1 MQAVILSAGQGR
13 RLLPLTADRPKC
25 LIDLGGKTLLQ
36 WQLDAL
42 LGAGVGP
49 ITVITGYAGEAV
61 EAVVARHYAGRP
73 VRVQFNPFFQVADNL
88 GSCWIARADFAGEVL
103 LLNGDTV
110 FEPAVVQRLLAAPA
124 APIRLVTDRKTSY
137 DDDDMKV
144 IVDGVRLLRIG
155 KHLPVDAVDA
165 ESIGMLRFSADG
177 ARRFQVAVEAA
188 LREPDGLRWWYL
200 SVIDRLAD
208 EGLVETCP
216 IEGLRWAE
224 VDFPRD
230 LDAARAV
237 VAAA

>member
-1 MQAVILSAGQGR
+1 MLSAGQGR

-25 LIDLGGKTLLQ
+25 LIDLHGKTLLQ

-42 LGAGVGP
+42 LAAGVGP
-49 ITVITGYAGEAV
+49 ITVVTGYAAAAV
-61 EAVVARHYAGRP
+61 EALLERHYDSRV
-73 VRVQFNPFFQVADNL
+73 VRAQFNPFFQVADNL
-88 GSCWIARADFAGEVL
+88 GSCWIARDAFEGDVL

-110 FEPAVVQRLLAAPA
+110 FETPVVERLLAAPP
-124 APIRLVTDRKTSY
+124 APIRLTVDSKAGY

-144 IVDGVRLLRIG
+144 VLDGERLLRIG

-165 ESIGMLRFSADG
+165 ESIGLLRFDAAG
-177 ARRFQVAVEAA
+177 ARRFRQAVELA

-208 EGLVETCP
+208 EGVVQTCS
-216 IEGLRWAE
+216 IRGLRWGE

-230 LDAARAV
+230 LEPARAV
-237 VAAA
+237 VADA

>member
-25 LIDLGGKTLLQ
+25 LIDLHGKTLLQ

-42 LGAGVGP
+42 LTAGVGP
-49 ITVITGYAGEAV
+49 ITVVTGYASDAV
-61 EAVVARHYAGRP
+61 ESVIARHYAGRP
-73 VRVQFNPFFQVADNL
+73 VRVQYNPFFQVADNL
-88 GSCWIARADFAGEVL
+88 GSCWIARAAFDGEVL

-124 APIRLVTDRKTSY
+124 APIRLSTDRKANY

-144 IVDGVRLLRIG
+144 IVDGERLLRIG

-177 ARRFQVAVEAA
+177 ARRFQVAVERA

-208 EGLVETCP
+208 EALVETCS
-216 IEGLRWAE
+216 IQGLRWAE

-230 LDAARAV
+230 LEAARAV
-237 VAAA
+237 VAKA

>member
-1 MQAVILSAGQGR
+1 
-13 RLLPLTADRPKC
+13 KC
-25 LIDLGGKTLLQ
+25 LVDLHGKTLLQ

-42 LGAGVGP
+42 LAAGVGP
-49 ITVITGYAGEAV
+49 VTVVTGYASDAV
-61 EAVVARHYAGRP
+61 EAVIARHYAGQP
-73 VRVQFNPFFQVADNL
+73 IGVQYNPFFQVADNL
-88 GSCWIARADFAGEVL
+88 GSCWIARAAFAHEVL

-124 APIRLVTDRKTSY
+124 APIRLVTDCKASY

-144 IVDGVRLLRIG
+144 ITDGERLLRIG

-177 ARRFQVAVEAA
+177 ARRFQAAVEHA

-208 EGLVETCP
+208 EGLVETCS
-216 IEGLRWAE
+216 IEGLRWGE

-230 LDAARAV
+230 LDTARAV
-237 VAAA
+237 VAGL

>member
-25 LIDLGGKTLLQ
+25 LVDLHGKTLLQ

-42 LGAGVGP
+42 LAAGVGP
-49 ITVITGYAGEAV
+49 ITVVTGYASEAV
-61 EAVVARHYAGRP
+61 EAVIASHYAGRP
-73 VRVQFNPFFQVADNL
+73 VQVQFNPFFQVADNL
-88 GSCWIARADFAGEVL
+88 GSCWIARAAFAGELL

-124 APIRLVTDRKTSY
+124 APIRLAIDRKASY

-144 IVDGVRLLRIG
+144 IVDGERLLRIG
-155 KHLPVDAVDA
+155 KQLPVDAVDA

-177 ARRFQVAVEAA
+177 ARRFQAAVESA

-208 EGLVETCP
+208 EGLVMTCS

-237 VAAA
+237 VAEG

>member
-25 LIDLGGKTLLQ
+25 LIDLHGKTLLQ

-42 LGAGVGP
+42 LAAGVGP
-49 ITVITGYAGEAV
+49 ITVVTGYASEAV
-61 EAVVARHYAGRP
+61 EAVIAAHYAGQA
-73 VRVQFNPFFQVADNL
+73 VQVQFNPFFQVADNL
-88 GSCWIARADFAGEVL
+88 GSCWIARAAFAGELL

-110 FEPAVVQRLLAAPA
+110 FEPAIVQRLLAAAP
-124 APIRLVTDRKTSY
+124 APIRLTIDRKANY

-144 IVDGVRLLRIG
+144 IVEGARLLRIG

-165 ESIGMLRFSADG
+165 ESIGLLRFGADG
-177 ARRFQVAVEAA
+177 ARHFQAAAERA

-208 EGLVETCP
+208 EGLVETCS
-216 IEGLRWAE
+216 IQGLHWAE

-230 LDAARAV
+230 LEAARAV
-237 VAAA
+237 VAKA

>member
-25 LIDLGGKTLLQ
+25 LVDLHGKTLLQ

-42 LGAGVGP
+42 LAAGVGP
-49 ITVITGYAGEAV
+49 ITLVTGYASEAV
-61 EAVVARHYAGRP
+61 EAVIASHYAGRP
-73 VRVQFNPFFQVADNL
+73 VQVQFNPFFQVADNL
-88 GSCWIARADFAGEVL
+88 GSCWIARAAFDGELL

-124 APIRLVTDRKTSY
+124 APIRLAIDRKASY

-144 IVDGVRLLRIG
+144 IVDGERLLRIG

-165 ESIGMLRFSADG
+165 ESIGMLRFDADG
-177 ARRFQVAVEAA
+177 ARHFQAAVERA

-208 EGLVETCP
+208 EGLVMTCS

-237 VAAA
+237 VAAR

>member
-25 LIDLGGKTLLQ
+25 LIDLHGRTLLQ

-42 LGAGVGP
+42 LAAGVGP
-49 ITVITGYAGEAV
+49 ITVVTGYAAAAV
-61 EAVVARHYAGRP
+61 EALLERHYDSRV
-73 VRVQFNPFFQVADNL
+73 VRAQFNPFFQVADNL
-88 GSCWIARADFAGEVL
+88 GSCWIARDAFEGDVL

-110 FEPAVVQRLLAAPA
+110 FEPAVVERLLAAPPV
-124 APIRLVTDRKTSY
+124 PIRLTVDSKAGY

-144 IVDGVRLLRIG
+144 VLDGERLLRIG

-165 ESIGMLRFSADG
+165 ESIGLLRFDAAG
-177 ARRFQVAVEAA
+177 ARRFRQAVEQA

-208 EGLVETCP
+208 EGVVQTCS
-216 IEGLRWAE
+216 IKGLRWGE

-230 LDAARAV
+230 LEPARAV
-237 VAAA
+237 VADA

>member
-25 LIDLGGKTLLQ
+25 LIDLAGKTLLQ

-42 LGAGVGP
+42 LAAGVGP
-49 ITVITGYAGEAV
+49 ITVVTGYAGDAV
-61 EAVVARHYAGRP
+61 EAVIARHYAGCP
-73 VRVQFNPFFQVADNL
+73 VQVQFNPFFQVADNL
-88 GSCWIARADFAGEVL
+88 GSCWIARAAFSGEVL

-110 FEPAVVQRLLAAPA
+110 FEPAVVKRLLAAPA
-124 APIRLVTDRKTSY
+124 APIRLVTDRKATY

-144 IVDGVRLLRIG
+144 IVDGTRLLRIG

-165 ESIGMLRFSADG
+165 ESIGMLRYSAQG
-177 ARRFQVAVEAA
+177 AKRFQAAVEAA

-208 EGLVETCP
+208 ESLVEVCS

-230 LDAARAV
+230 IDAARAV
-237 VAAA
+237 VST

>member
-25 LIDLGGKTLLQ
+25 LIDLHGKTLLQ

-42 LGAGVGP
+42 LAAGVGP
-49 ITVITGYAGEAV
+49 ITVVTGYASDAV
-61 EAVVARHYAGRP
+61 AAVIARHYAQQP
-73 VRVQFNPFFQVADNL
+73 VRAQFNPFFQVADNL
-88 GSCWIARADFAGEVL
+88 GSCWIARTAFAGELL

-110 FEPAVVQRLLAAPA
+110 FEPAVVQRLLAAPP
-124 APIRLVTDRKTSY
+124 APIRLTIDRKARY

-144 IVDGVRLLRIG
+144 IVDGTRLLRIG
-155 KHLPVDAVDA
+155 KHLPLDAVDA
-165 ESIGMLRFSADG
+165 ESIGLLRFSADG
-177 ARRFQVAVEAA
+177 AQRFQAAVERA

-200 SVIDRLAD
+200 AVIDRLAD
-208 EGLVETCP
+208 EGLVETCS

-237 VAAA
+237 VAGA

>member
-25 LIDLGGKTLLQ
+25 LIDLHGKTLLQ

-42 LGAGVGP
+42 LAAGVGP
-49 ITVITGYAGEAV
+49 ITVVTGYAAAAV
-61 EAVVARHYAGRP
+61 EALLERHYDSRV
-73 VRVQFNPFFQVADNL
+73 VRAQFNPFFQVADNL
-88 GSCWIARADFAGEVL
+88 GSCWIARDAFEGDVL

-110 FEPAVVQRLLAAPA
+110 FETPVVERLLAAPP
-124 APIRLVTDRKTSY
+124 APIRLTVDSKAGY

-144 IVDGVRLLRIG
+144 VLDGERLLRIG

-165 ESIGMLRFSADG
+165 ESIGLLRFDAAG
-177 ARRFQVAVEAA
+177 ARRFRQAVELA

-208 EGLVETCP
+208 EGVVQTCS
-216 IEGLRWAE
+216 IRGLRWGE

-230 LDAARAV
+230 LEPARAV
-237 VAAA
+237 VADA

>member
-13 RLLPLTADRPKC
+13 RLLPLTAERPKC
-25 LIDLGGKTLLQ
+25 LIDLGEKTLLQ

-42 LGAGVGP
+42 LGAGIGP
-49 ITVITGYAGEAV
+49 ITVVTGYAGTAV
-61 EAVVARHYAGRP
+61 EAVIARHYADRP
-73 VRVQFNPFFQVADNL
+73 VRAQFNPFFQVADNL
-88 GSCWIARADFAGEVL
+88 GSCWIARSAFDGEVL

-110 FEPAVVQRLLAAPA
+110 FEPAVVERLLAAPA
-124 APIRLVTDRKTSY
+124 APIRLVTDRKASY

-144 IVDGVRLLRIG
+144 IVDGARLLRIG

-165 ESIGMLRFSADG
+165 ESIGMLRFSVNG

-208 EGLVETCP
+208 EGLVETCS

-237 VAAA
+237 VTAA

>member
-25 LIDLGGKTLLQ
+25 LIDLHGKTLLQ

-42 LGAGVGP
+42 LAAGVGP
-49 ITVITGYAGEAV
+49 ITVVTGYAATAV
-61 EAVVARHYAGRP
+61 EALLERHYDSRS
-73 VRVQFNPFFQVADNL
+73 VRAQFNPFFQVADNL
-88 GSCWIARADFAGEVL
+88 GSCWIARDAFEGDVL

-110 FEPAVVQRLLAAPA
+110 FEQAVVERLLAAPP
-124 APIRLVTDRKTSY
+124 APIRLTVDSKAGY

-144 IVDGVRLLRIG
+144 VLDGERLLRIG

-165 ESIGMLRFSADG
+165 ESIGLLRFDAAG
-177 ARRFQVAVEAA
+177 ARRFRQAVEQA

-208 EGLVETCP
+208 EGLVQTCS
-216 IEGLRWAE
+216 IRGLRWGE

-230 LDAARAV
+230 LEPARAV
-237 VAAA
+237 VADV

>member
-25 LIDLGGKTLLQ
+25 LIDLHGKTLLQ

-42 LGAGVGP
+42 LAAGVGP
-49 ITVITGYAGEAV
+49 ITVVTGYAAAAV
-61 EAVVARHYAGRP
+61 EALLERHYDSRV
-73 VRVQFNPFFQVADNL
+73 VRAQFNPFFQVADNL
-88 GSCWIARADFAGEVL
+88 GSCWIARDAFEGDVL

-110 FEPAVVQRLLAAPA
+110 FETPVVERLLAAPP
-124 APIRLVTDRKTSY
+124 APIRLTVDSKAGY

-144 IVDGVRLLRIG
+144 VLDGERLLRIG

-165 ESIGMLRFSADG
+165 ESIGLLRFDAAG
-177 ARRFQVAVEAA
+177 ARRFRQAVEVA

-208 EGLVETCP
+208 EGVVQTCS
-216 IEGLRWAE
+216 IRGLRWGE

-230 LDAARAV
+230 LEPARAV
-237 VAAA
+237 VADA

>member
-25 LIDLGGKTLLQ
+25 LIDLRGRTLLQ

-42 LGAGVGP
+42 LAAGVGP
-49 ITVITGYAGEAV
+49 ITVVTGYAAAAV
-61 EAVVARHYAGRP
+61 EALVQRHYDGRM
-73 VRVQFNPFFQVADNL
+73 VRTQFNPFFQVADNL
-88 GSCWIARADFAGEVL
+88 GSCWIARDAFAGDVL

-110 FEPAVVQRLLAAPA
+110 FEPAVVERLLAAPP
-124 APIRLVTDRKTSY
+124 APIRLTVDSKAGY

-144 IVDGVRLLRIG
+144 VLDGERLLRIG

-165 ESIGMLRFSADG
+165 ESIGLLRFDAVG
-177 ARRFQVAVEAA
+177 ARRFRQAVEQA

-208 EGLVETCP
+208 EGVVQTCSVR
-216 IEGLRWAE
+216 GLRWGE

-230 LDAARAV
+230 LEPARAV
-237 VAAA
+237 VADT

>member
-25 LIDLGGKTLLQ
+25 LIDLHGKTLLQ

-42 LGAGVGP
+42 LSAGVGP
-49 ITVITGYAGEAV
+49 ITVVTGYASDAV
-61 EAVVARHYAGRP
+61 ESVIARHYAGRP
-73 VRVQFNPFFQVADNL
+73 VRVQYNPFFQVADNL
-88 GSCWIARADFAGEVL
+88 GSCWIARAAFDGEVL

-110 FEPAVVQRLLAAPA
+110 FEPAVVERLLTAAA
-124 APIRLVTDRKTSY
+124 APIRLATDCKSGY

-144 IVDGVRLLRIG
+144 ITEGTRLLRIG

-177 ARRFQVAVEAA
+177 ARRFQVAVERA

-208 EGLVETCP
+208 EGLVETCS
-216 IEGLRWAE
+216 IAGLRWGE

-230 LDAARAV
+230 LDTARAV
-237 VAAA
+237 VAGT

>member
-25 LIDLGGKTLLQ
+25 LIDLHGRTLLQ

-42 LGAGVGP
+42 LAAGVGP
-49 ITVITGYAGEAV
+49 ITVVTGYAAAAV
-61 EAVVARHYAGRP
+61 EALLERHYDSRV
-73 VRVQFNPFFQVADNL
+73 VRAQFNPFFQVADNL
-88 GSCWIARADFAGEVL
+88 GSCWIARDAFEGDVL

-110 FEPAVVQRLLAAPA
+110 FEPAVVERLLAAPP
-124 APIRLVTDRKTSY
+124 APIRLTVDSKAGY

-144 IVDGVRLLRIG
+144 VLDGERLLRIG

-165 ESIGMLRFSADG
+165 ESIGLLRFDAAG
-177 ARRFQVAVEAA
+177 ARRFRQAVEQA

-208 EGLVETCP
+208 EGVVQTCS
-216 IEGLRWAE
+216 IKGLRWGE

-230 LDAARAV
+230 LEPARAV
-237 VAAA
+237 VADA

>member
-25 LIDLGGKTLLQ
+25 LIDLHGKTLLQ

-42 LGAGVGP
+42 LAAGVGP
-49 ITVITGYAGEAV
+49 ITVVTGYASEAV
-61 EAVVARHYAGRP
+61 ESVIARHYAGKA
-73 VRVQFNPFFQVADNL
+73 VRVQYNPFFQVADNL
-88 GSCWIARADFAGEVL
+88 GSCWIARAAFDGELL

-110 FEPAVVQRLLAAPA
+110 FEPVVVQRLLAAPA
-124 APIRLVTDRKTSY
+124 APIRLVTDRKDAY
-137 DDDDMKV
+137 DADDMKV
-144 IVDGVRLLRIG
+144 ITDGSRLLRIG

-165 ESIGMLRFSADG
+165 ESIGMLRFSSRG
-177 ARRFQVAVEAA
+177 AQRFQDAVEAA

-216 IEGLRWAE
+216 IQGLRWGE

-237 VAAA
+237 VAGT

>member
-25 LIDLGGKTLLQ
+25 LIDLHGKTLLQ

-42 LGAGVGP
+42 LAVGVGP
-49 ITVITGYAGEAV
+49 ITVVTGYASDAV
-61 EAVVARHYAGRP
+61 EAVLAGHYAGQP
-73 VRVQFNPFFQVADNL
+73 VRAQLNPFFQVADNL
-88 GSCWIARADFAGEVL
+88 GSCWIAREAFQGELL

-110 FEPAVVQRLLAAPA
+110 FEPAVVQRVLAAPSV
-124 APIRLVTDRKTSY
+124 PIRLTVDRKTHY

-144 IVDGVRLLRIG
+144 IVDGARLLRIG

-177 ARRFQVAVEAA
+177 ARHFQVAVERA

-208 EGLVETCP
+208 EGLVETCS

-237 VAAA
+237 VAES

>member
-25 LIDLGGKTLLQ
+25 LIDLHGKTLLQ

-42 LGAGVGP
+42 LAAGVGP
-49 ITVITGYAGEAV
+49 ITVVTGYAAAAV
-61 EAVVARHYAGRP
+61 EALLQRHYDSRV
-73 VRVQFNPFFQVADNL
+73 VRAQFNPFFQVADNL
-88 GSCWIARADFAGEVL
+88 GSCWIARDAFEGDVL

-110 FEPAVVQRLLAAPA
+110 FETPVVERLLAAPP
-124 APIRLVTDRKTSY
+124 APIRLTVDSKAGY

-144 IVDGVRLLRIG
+144 VLDGERLLRIG

-165 ESIGMLRFSADG
+165 ESIGLLRFDAAG
-177 ARRFQVAVEAA
+177 ARRFRQAVELA

-208 EGLVETCP
+208 EGVVQTCS
-216 IEGLRWAE
+216 IRGLRWGE

-230 LDAARAV
+230 LEPARAV
-237 VAAA
+237 VADA

>member
-25 LIDLGGKTLLQ
+25 LIDLHGKTLLQ

-42 LGAGVGP
+42 LEAGIGP
-49 ITVITGYAGEAV
+49 ITVVTGYASEAV
-61 EAVVARHYAGRP
+61 EAVLAKHYSRQP

-88 GSCWIARADFAGEVL
+88 GSCWIAREAFSDQLL

-110 FEPAVVQRLLAAPA
+110 FEPAVVARVLGAPA
-124 APIRLVTDRKTSY
+124 TPIRLTIDRKAQY

-144 IVDGVRLLRIG
+144 IVDGERLLRIG
-155 KHLPVDAVDA
+155 KHLPADAVDA

-177 ARRFQVAVEAA
+177 ARHFQHAVELA

-208 EGLVETCP
+208 QNLVSTCSV
-216 IEGLRWAE
+216 EGLRWAE

-237 VAAA
+237 VMQV

>member
-25 LIDLGGKTLLQ
+25 LIDLHGKTLLQ

-42 LGAGVGP
+42 LAAGVGP
-49 ITVITGYAGEAV
+49 ITVVTGYASDAV
-61 EAVVARHYAGRP
+61 EAVLARHYAQQP
-73 VRVQFNPFFQVADNL
+73 VRAQFNPFFQVADNL
-88 GSCWIARADFAGEVL
+88 GSCWIARAAFAGELL

-110 FEPAVVQRLLAAPA
+110 FEPAVVQRLLAAPP
-124 APIRLVTDRKTSY
+124 APICLTIDRKARY

-144 IVDGVRLLRIG
+144 IVDGTRLLRIG
-155 KHLPVDAVDA
+155 KHLPLDAVDA
-165 ESIGMLRFSADG
+165 ESIGLLRFSADG
-177 ARRFQVAVEAA
+177 AQRFQAAVERA

-200 SVIDRLAD
+200 AVIDRLAD
-208 EGLVETCP
+208 EGLVETCS

-237 VAAA
+237 VADG

>member
-25 LIDLGGKTLLQ
+25 LIDLHGKTLLQ

-42 LGAGVGP
+42 LAAGVGP
-49 ITVITGYAGEAV
+49 VTVVTGYASDAV
-61 EAVVARHYAGRP
+61 EAVIGRHYAAQP
-73 VRVQFNPFFQVADNL
+73 VGVQYNPFFQVADNL
-88 GSCWIARADFAGEVL
+88 GSCWIARAAFADEVL

-110 FEPAVVQRLLAAPA
+110 FEPAVVERLLAAPT
-124 APIRLVTDRKTSY
+124 APIRLVTDRKASY
-137 DDDDMKV
+137 DDDDMK
-144 IVDGVRLLRIG
+144 IITDGTRLLRIG

-208 EGLVETCP
+208 EGLVETCS
-216 IEGLRWAE
+216 IEGLRWGE

-230 LDAARAV
+230 LDTARAV
-237 VAAA
+237 VAGA